1 MAVKAQYWQSGLR
14 QSFQYW
20 AFTAIFDQ
28 MNHKKV
34 FKSVAKQ
41 HF

>member
-28 MNHKKV
+28 MNRQTINKY
-34 FKSVAKQ
+34 F
-41 HF
+41 F